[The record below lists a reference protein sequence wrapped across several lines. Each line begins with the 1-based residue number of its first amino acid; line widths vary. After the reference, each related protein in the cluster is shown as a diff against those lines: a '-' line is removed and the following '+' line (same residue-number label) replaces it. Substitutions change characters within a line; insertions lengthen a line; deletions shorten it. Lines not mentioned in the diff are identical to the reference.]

1 MSDNTFY
8 HDYMGIG
15 GGINNT
21 FPFFGENPSNYNDQ
35 PIIPNIQ
42 NPNHHEHQQFVPSSY
57 MTLTE
62 CLHGSMDYNTLSSAF
77 GMSCSSSS
85 EVVCPHIDNQDS
97 TRKSSVSA
105 TAEPV
110 LDSPLGDKTSVE
122 IPPTPNSSISS
133 TSNEAGGQEDSSK
146 IKKHVQE
153 KGVQQEGEDKSK
165 KECKE
170 KKKGEKKVKEPRF
183 AFMTKSEIDNLE
195 DGYRWRK
202 YGQKAVKNSPFP
214 RNYYRCTTQ
223 KCNVKKRVERSYED
237 SSIVITTYEG
247 QHNHHCPA
255 TLRGNASF
263 LSSSHFMPNFPP
275 QLFSQMLNIP
285 PSNQN
290 LLITSAA
297 YNNNNNN
304 YYYQQQH
311 QGSEYSLVGGGTN
324 NDASWIQKQEP
335 S

>member
-1 MSDNTFY
+1 MSDNPFY

-21 FPFFGENPSNYNDQ
+21 FPFFVENPSNYNDQ
-35 PIIPNIQ
+35 PITPNIQ
-42 NPNHHEHQQFVPSSY
+42 NQQFVPSSY

-62 CLHGSMDYNTLSSAF
+62 CLHGSMDYNTLSNAF

-85 EVVCPHIDNQDS
+85 EIVCPRIDNQDS
-97 TRKSSVSA
+97 TKKNSVS
-105 TAEPV
+105 TIVEEPV
-110 LDSPLGDKTSVE
+110 LDSPLGDNQTSVE

-133 TSNEAGGQEDSSK
+133 TSNEVGGQEDSSK
-146 IKKHVQE
+146 IKKHVQV
-153 KGVQQEGEDKSK
+153 KGSQEEGEDKSK
-165 KECKE
+165 KECIA
-170 KKKGEKKVKEPRF
+170 KKKGEKKIKEPRF

-214 RNYYRCTTQ
+214 RNYYKCTTQ

-263 LSSSHFMPNFPP
+263 LSSSHFMPNIPP

-285 PSNQN
+285 PNNQN
-290 LLITSAA
+290 LLITSST

-304 YYYQQQH
+304 YYYQQQQQH
-311 QGSEYSLVGGGTN
+311 QGSEYTLFGGGTN
-324 NDASWIQKQEP
+324 NDDASWVQKQEP

>member
-15 GGINNT
+15 GGINT
-21 FPFFGENPSNYNDQ
+21 FPFFGENPSNYDQ

-42 NPNHHEHQQFVPSSY
+42 NPNYEHQQQFVPSSY
-57 MTLTE
+57 TTLTE

-85 EVVCPHIDNQDS
+85 ELVCPHVDNQDS

-105 TAEPV
+105 TIKPV
-110 LDSPLGDKTSVE
+110 LDSPLEDQTNIE
-122 IPPTPNSSISS
+122 ISPTPNSSISS

-146 IKKHVQE
+146 IKKHIQE
-153 KGVQQEGEDKSK
+153 KGGQEEGEDKSK
-165 KECKE
+165 KECKA
-170 KKKGEKKVKEPRF
+170 KKKGEKKEKEPRF

-214 RNYYRCTTQ
+214 RCTTQ

-237 SSIVITTYEG
+237 PSIVITTYEG

-275 QLFSQMLNIP
+275 QLFSQMLIP
-285 PSNQN
+285 PISNQN
-290 LLITSAA
+290 LLITSTA
-297 YNNNNNN
+297 YNNNNNNN
-304 YYYQQQH
+304 YYYQQQQH
-311 QGSEYSLVGGGTN
+311 QGSEYSLFGGGTQ
-324 NDASWIQKQEP
+324 DASWIQKQEP

>member
-1 MSDNTFY
+1 MSDNPFY
-8 HDYMGIG
+8 HDYMGTS
-15 GGINNT
+15 GGINT
-21 FPFFGENPSNYNDQ
+21 FPFFGENPSNYHDQ

-42 NPNHHEHQQFVPSSY
+42 NPNHEHQFVPSSY

-62 CLHGSMDYNTLSSAF
+62 CLHGSMDYNTLSSVF

-85 EVVCPHIDNQDS
+85 EVVCPHIDNQGS

-105 TAEPV
+105 TAEPI
-110 LDSPLGDKTSVE
+110 LDSPMGDQTSVE
-122 IPPTPNSSISS
+122 VPPTPNSSISS

-146 IKKHVQE
+146 IKKHMQN
-153 KGVQQEGEDKSK
+153 KDGQEGRDDKSK
-165 KECKE
+165 KECKAT
-170 KKKGEKKVKEPRF
+170 KKGEKKVKEPRF

-223 KCNVKKRVERSYED
+223 KCSVKKRVERSYED
-237 SSIVITTYEG
+237 ASIVITTYEG

-255 TLRGNASF
+255 ALRGNASF
-263 LSSSHFMPNFPP
+263 LSSPHFMPSFPP
-275 QLFSQMLNIP
+275 QLFSQMLIP
-285 PSNQN
+285 PTSNQN
-290 LLITSAA
+290 LLITSEA
-297 YNNNNNN
+297 YNNINNNN
-304 YYYQQQH
+304 YHQQN
-311 QGSEYSLVGGGTN
+311 QGSEYNLFGGGT